1 MGTYIDIKKLSI
13 DELAGVVNLYPWFG
27 GARKELCARMVRM
40 GAGWDKGQYADAA
53 LYVGSRAKL
62 AALVRS
68 ANPEKWTDSDVE
80 ELIKTYIS
88 EAAPSQEE
96 TAAPE
101 SRKTY
106 AGVGDYFT
114 QEDYDKVRKSD
125 DNVFSRYAAKV
136 RQEKPEQGNE
146 PAADLGFYTETL
158 AQIYAEQGYFEQAK
172 HIYSKLI
179 LAYPEKSAYFATL
192 IQKIN
197 ELN

>member
-1 MGTYIDIKKLSI
+1 MGSYIDIKKLTI

-40 GAGWDKGQYADAA
+40 GAGWDKEQYADAA
-53 LYVGSRAKL
+53 MYVGARGKL
-62 AALVRS
+62 AALMRS
-68 ANPEKWTDSDVE
+68 ANPEKWTDADVE

-88 EAAPSQEE
+88 ELAPLQEE
-96 TAAPE
+96 TPVQE
-101 SRKTY
+101 KRKTY
-106 AGVGDYFT
+106 AGVGDFFS

-136 RQEKPEQGNE
+136 RQEKPEQSVE
-146 PAADLGFYTETL
+146 SSDDLGFYTETL
-158 AQIYAEQGYFEQAK
+158 AQIYAEQGYFDQAK
-172 HIYSKLI
+172 RIYSKLI

-192 IQKIN
+192 IQKMN